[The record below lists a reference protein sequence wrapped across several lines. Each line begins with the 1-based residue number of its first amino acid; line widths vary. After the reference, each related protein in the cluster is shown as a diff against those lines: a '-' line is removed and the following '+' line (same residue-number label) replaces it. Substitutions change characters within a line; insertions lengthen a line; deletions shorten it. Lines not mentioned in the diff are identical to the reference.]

1 MAAPAKAVRPAPVPE
16 PELED
21 GGGRLRWVLGWI
33 VLPGTIIAALF
44 LGGVHVGARGPER
57 GLPRLLLKVFGG
69 KPGIATE
76 PDAPQEAKPRPG
88 AKPGE
93 AFSFSAVLQP
103 KELQA
108 IAEKSLGLSVDE
120 LSCEQVCRAYYKAQY
135 ELAVYTV
142 EQCEL
147 GRAVSWMSSMLSCG
161 GKLEAVGGPT
171 ESPKD
176 DAKKEREGAR

>member
-1 MAAPAKAVRPAPVPE
+1 MAAPAKAARPAPAPE
-16 PELED
+16 PETE
-21 GGGRLRWVLGWI
+21 GGTGKLRWVLGWI

-44 LGGVHVGARGPER
+44 LTGVHVGARAPER

-69 KPGIATE
+69 KPGIAAE
-76 PDAPQEAKPRPG
+76 PGPPQEAKPRPG
-88 AKPGE
+88 AKAGE
-93 AFSFSAVLQP
+93 VFSFSAVLQP

-120 LSCEQVCRAYYKAQY
+120 LSCEQVCRAYYKATY

-147 GRAVSWMSSMLSCG
+147 GRAVSWTSSMLTCG
-161 GKLEAVGGPT
+161 GKLEAVGQPT
-171 ESPKD
+171 QPAKD
-176 DAKKEREGAR
+176 DAKKQPEGAR